1 MIFNT
6 EQIDFNT
13 KEYYYGDGVYIDM
26 TEEDFRAE
34 YEKSGGLDKIQ
45 LELGD
50 AERKVEHIKAKVKAL
65 KAAKNELYQ
74 KTTTKP
80 SVKRDL
86 SVYKETV
93 KGKTWG
99 GKSTRLT
106 GEKLDKQEHKDNLSA
121 LRETYIFCRGGD
133 CKDGTVPEAYM
144 TRCKRI
150 IAEGGKYKNKTYDI
164 THIHSRMSKW
174 TKGCKKYFNNTD
186 RGKELREEHK
196 KVCRHF

>member
-1 MIFNT
+1 MIINT

-13 KEYYYGDGVYIDM
+13 KEYHYGDGVYIDV

-34 YEKSGGLDKIQ
+34 YEESSGLDKKT
-45 LELGD
+45 LELAD
-50 AERKVEHIKAKVKAL
+50 AKRKVVLLENEIKAL
-65 KAAKNELYQ
+65 KAAKPELYQ
-74 KTTTKP
+74 KTTKK
-80 SVKRDL
+80 SCAERDL

-106 GEKLDKQEHKDNLSA
+106 SVKLDKQEHKDNQSA
-121 LRETYIFCRGGD
+121 LRKTYIFCRGGD

-150 IAEGGKYKNKTYDI
+150 IAEGGKYKKKTYDI
-164 THIHSRMSKW
+164 TDIQSRMSKW

-186 RGKELREEHK
+186 RGKELREEHE